1 MTSRLLIAALI
12 VIALSHPTSA
22 DNDNTFVAGIGDLPL
37 MEGLVEDPDAAIIY
51 DKPEGRIVEAIAH
64 GDVAADDVRA
74 FYGDTLLQLGWQA
87 SDDDMVFTREG
98 EVLTIVID
106 DDGAVATVSFSL
118 APR

>member
-1 MTSRLLIAALI
+1 MASRLLIATLL
-12 VIALSHPTSA
+12 VIALSHPISA
-22 DNDNTFVAGIGDLPL
+22 DNDDTFVAGIGDLPL

-64 GDVAADDVRA
+64 GNVAAEDVRT

-87 SDDDMVFTREG
+87 SGEDMVFTREG
-98 EVLTIVID
+98 EVLTIVVD
-106 DDGAVATVSFSL
+106 DEGNTATVSFSL

>member
-1 MTSRLLIAALI
+1 
-12 VIALSHPTSA
+12 
-22 DNDNTFVAGIGDLPL
+22 

-64 GDVAADDVRA
+64 GDVSAQDVRA

-87 SDDDMVFTREG
+87 NGDAMVFTREG
-98 EVLTIVID
+98 EVLTIVVND
-106 DDGAVATVSFSL
+106 NGDVATVSFSL